1 MRFEWDENKNASN
14 RRKHRVDFDTARL
27 VFEDAF
33 HVTDEAKTVKG
44 EKRWITVGSVEGII
58 IVAVL
63 HTDRGRPP
71 DGAIRIMSARPASR
85 RERKRYEQVVKER
98 AGAVEGI
105 SRSTG

>member
-1 MRFEWDENKNASN
+1 MKRPLTLRPAPLTVGTIVSVQAMRFEWDENKNASN
-14 RRKHRVDFDTARL
+14 RRKHEIDFETARL

-33 HVTDEAKTVKG
+33 HVTDEAKTVKS

-71 DGAIRIMSARPASR
+71 DEAIRIMSASC
-85 RERKRYEQVVKER
+85 KQ
-98 AGAVEGI
+98 
-105 SRSTG
+105 T